1 MVQLQPTTMF
11 SLSLRCFH
19 AVVVHSGTFQ
29 PTRESVL
36 TPSCSSYACLLI
48 LMSFFAWY
56 NKPIENIFLC
66 MYLSSAG
73 ATNHN
78 TYCHCVSASLA
89 VFSSYLCAS
98 LSCVCVCVGVWC
110 ARMCLWCT
118 IVIRLTSVCVG
129 ICLSLFAHPV
139 ALFALTRLVH
149 AVQTTTWYVWANRHL
164 QSDAEAALGKI
175 FNVNYD

>member
-1 MVQLQPTTMF
+1 MLWWFTPVHFSQHVNLCWLPAARPMPACSFSCLFLHDITNPLRTFSCVCTCLRLGQQTTTRTAIVLALALQFFLPI
-11 SLSLRCFH
+11 C
-19 AVVVHSGTFQ
+19 VH
-29 PTRESVL
+29 
-36 TPSCSSYACLLI
+36 
-48 LMSFFAWY
+48 
-56 NKPIENIFLC
+56 LC
-66 MYLSSAG
+66 R
-73 ATNHN
+73 
-78 TYCHCVSASLA
+78 V
-89 VFSSYLCAS
+89 
-98 LSCVCVCVGVWC
+98 CVCVCVWC
-110 ARMCLWCT
+110 ARMCLWCM